1 MTNLSS
7 TFIEELKN
15 STNDLISI
23 QKEIETKI
31 TENREIETENLN
43 DLKKSLDNI
52 QVQLQET
59 IKTHEAFN
67 ENKHSEHILDSLI
80 KKIDEVKPFFED
92 ILNKIKMYSH
102 NLSSAIDITALELK
116 LSYIYKVIFLRDKKE
131 QIINKAE
138 EIKEEISPKN

>member
-67 ENKHSEHILDSLI
+67 ENKLILTPI
-80 KKIDEVKPFFED
+80 
-92 ILNKIKMYSH
+92 
-102 NLSSAIDITALELK
+102 SS
-116 LSYIYKVIFLRDKKE
+116 
-131 QIINKAE
+131 
-138 EIKEEISPKN
+138 